1 MSETVRVFEN
11 NSSNLVIPV
20 LAPVY
25 NIFAQPF
32 AWVAF
37 RVAVGGMLAL
47 EGWPKII
54 APFAQIG
61 FLESQGYHPGWLWS
75 PFLATL
81 QFVGGLFIAIGLLTR
96 PVALANGFMLAL
108 TFYFHYSNPY
118 GDVLLTQAGLDALKA
133 GGDTLFT
140 PEALALLTDG
150 GRDFLHEVQAKAE
163 LASLFWTG
171 GAFLFAAFGGGY
183 LSVDRLIVKRQF

>member
-1 MSETVRVFEN
+1 MRKTDSVFEN
-11 NSSNLVIPV
+11 NSSNLVIPA

-25 NIFAQPF
+25 NNFAQPF
-32 AWVAF
+32 AWLAF
-37 RVAVGGMLAL
+37 RITVGGMLAL
-47 EGWPKII
+47 EGWPKIV

-96 PVALANGFMLAL
+96 PVALANGCMLAL
-108 TFYFHYSNPY
+108 TLYFHYSNPY

-133 GGDTLFT
+133 GGEAMFT
-140 PEALALLTDG
+140 PEALA
-150 GRDFLHEVQAKAE
+150 V
-163 LASLFWTG
+163 
-171 GAFLFAAFGGGY
+171 
-183 LSVDRLIVKRQF
+183 